1 LVRAIRFE
9 KKNEEEGEKR
19 NINRYIENEAVDWLK
34 WADSEHRPIESRL
47 SMKSNNRTNTQLVV
61 LIQHERQ
68 LL

>member
-1 LVRAIRFE
+1 MM
-9 KKNEEEGEKR
+9 KKGRKR

-34 WADSEHRPIESRL
+34 WADGELRPIESRL
-47 SMKSNNRTNTQLVV
+47 SMKSNNRTNTQLIV